1 MLSCRVIQSYLTKL
15 SSVVKKCLLGRNVP
29 VYSDKMAS
37 KTKLLSNKVYLQVL
51 GTCSL
56 DTTPSLL
63 LFTDSQRYLFNC
75 GEGTQRLF
83 NEQKIKYNKLNN
95 IFFTRICWERC
106 GGLPGMAMTLRD
118 SKKTT
123 INIYGPENLK
133 DLMNGTR
140 FFIFHEKMK
149 YVCTQYNGIKDTAF
163 TDENLTLTP
172 VVIQAHKKD
181 DPSNDK
187 SHARKDEKLN
197 SEQQHPD
204 KKIKLDPGLLKESIV
219 CYICQLVS
227 VPGKFLLN
235 KAKELGVPKGPL
247 YGKLKN
253 GENVILEDGTE
264 VCPEQVTEPTSPGP
278 VVLFIDCPCVDYI
291 PNIVNNH
298 SLCAFHEGPSN
309 MAPVIIVH
317 MVPMAVYNHPDYVS
331 WSKKFGE
338 RTEHLLINSEVC
350 SDHVAFRRQATI
362 QCKLNTLDPSIFPLL
377 YQSPKK
383 DLPQFPIRTMP
394 GAFCLQYHLR
404 PLKQQGYSTSDVPEP
419 LNVQELKNEAI
430 TAIKDIKKRE
440 DSLGFDKM
448 SPSND
453 LQTPN
458 LDLKAQAVTQDTE
471 MRLDNKSETKS
482 KISETKHNVS
492 PDNCT
497 DLEQSIKSEDKLSPE
512 TLNLSDVSKV
522 LREKYTSSL
531 LNTCNQSN
539 SIADSDSKH
548 DNREKGA
555 LDLGSSLTT
564 KSQGSVDDF
573 DFEVVFIGT
582 GASLPSKYR
591 NVSSTLLSIS
601 NEHSVL
607 LDCGEGTLGQLYRH
621 YGNKADDVI
630 RRISCVF
637 ISHMHADHHLG
648 LLSVLLRQAELAQVS
663 DTAAHTLVI
672 GPLRMRS
679 WLTEY
684 SSLCEHLDFRF
695 MECFPDSCKA
705 PKYLDC
711 LDVKISV
718 VPVDH
723 CAFAYGLVLSHVT
736 GWKVVYSGDTRPC
749 KKLIDAGAGAT
760 LLIHEATLEDEM
772 TSEAIEKKH
781 STTTEAISSGLKM
794 SARFIMLNH
803 FSQRYPKIPVFNEK
817 FTKHTGIAF
826 DHMTIRPRDFDKI
839 PSLLPALK
847 VLFAEEVEELTQNTE
862 IRRNKLN
869 ANES

>member
-1 MLSCRVIQSYLTKL
+1 
-15 SSVVKKCLLGRNVP
+15 
-29 VYSDKMAS
+29 MAS

-172 VVIQAHKKD
+172 VVIQGIN
-181 DPSNDK
+181 NDK
-187 SHARKDEKLN
+187 SHDRKDENLN

-204 KKIKLDPGLLKESIV
+204 KKIKLDPGLLKESIS

-253 GENVILEDGTE
+253 GENIILEDGTE

-383 DLPQFPIRTMP
+383 DLPQFPIRTVP

-440 DSLGFDKM
+440 DNSLG
-448 SPSND
+448 
-453 LQTPN
+453 
-458 LDLKAQAVTQDTE
+458 
-471 MRLDNKSETKS
+471 
-482 KISETKHNVS
+482 
-492 PDNCT
+492 
-497 DLEQSIKSEDKLSPE
+497 
-512 TLNLSDVSKV
+512 
-522 LREKYTSSL
+522 
-531 LNTCNQSN
+531 
-539 SIADSDSKH
+539 
-548 DNREKGA
+548 
-555 LDLGSSLTT
+555 
-564 KSQGSVDDF
+564 QGSVDDF

-637 ISHMHADHHLG
+637 ISHMHADHHLRI
-648 LLSVLLRQAELAQVS
+648 LKRCFSVKQVS

-695 MECFPDSCKA
+695 DRDRFDRDRFDRDRFDRDRFDRDRFCRDRFCRDRFGRDKFVRVGLS
-705 PKYLDC
+705 
-711 LDVKISV
+711 ISV

-749 KKLIDAGAGAT
+749 KELIDAGAGAT

-781 STTTEAISSGLKM
+781 STTTEAISSGLEM